1 MNEGHN
7 HFNINNRHFNLK
19 HFFFLKTYCRILEMS
34 KYPLPYKKTDYYCN
48 KISNNYM
55 PKIIINLILGSQ
67 CLLYFVT
74 WLWTRRVKS
83 PLDTSR
89 QGNNID
95 HLSFYY
101 LFRMHNS
108 ILFLSLCIS
117 QGTTDQFCS
126 MLFVQVIGNWK
137 ESSIAILN

>member
-1 MNEGHN
+1 M
-7 HFNINNRHFNLK
+7 
-19 HFFFLKTYCRILEMS
+19 
-34 KYPLPYKKTDYYCN
+34 
-48 KISNNYM
+48 
-55 PKIIINLILGSQ
+55 NLILGSQ
-67 CLLYFVT
+67 CLLYFFN
-74 WLWTRRVKS
+74 LWTRRVQS

-117 QGTTDQFCS
+117 QDNTDHAVLFYRVCS
-126 MLFVQVIGNWK
+126 SYWELEGEKYRHIKLIDNAQLLLVKITHSEQIENTQAFFK
-137 ESSIAILN
+137 L